1 MLQSMASR
9 LLIFMLSNRNEEAM
23 VVNGGLMAEVVRY
36 IQSHYSERLDLNSLA
51 ARFFISK

>member
-9 LLIFMLSNRNEEAM
+9 LLIFMLSNRNEEAV
-23 VVNGGLMAEVVRY
+23 VVNGGRMAEVVRY

>member
-1 MLQSMASR
+1 MLQNMASR
-9 LLIFMLSNRNEEAM
+9 LLIFMLSNRNEEAV
-23 VVNGGLMAEVVRY
+23 VVNGGRMAEVVRY